1 MNDCIVLNG
10 HVMLWQGQ
18 GHWVNFA
25 DGAGQFS
32 IPFHIRQV
40 FQVDRL
46 IINGV
51 NFAVGEAHNH
61 PQETVFAVV
70 QEH

>member
-10 HVMLWQGQ
+10 NIMLWQGQ

-32 IPFHIRQV
+32 IPINMDHV
-40 FQVDRL
+40 FAVDRL
-46 IINGV
+46 IIDGNEFNV
-51 NFAVGEAHNH
+51 NEARNH
-61 PQETVFAVV
+61 PQETIFAVV
-70 QEH
+70 QRS